1 MDATRRRAHIKQQAA
16 LKKQQEGQIPKGM
29 GSGNPSTKKKQPEK
43 IGYLPKKPKT
53 IPEPVVGLQA
63 EAKKTVTH
71 LDQGRGKGLMTGSVP
86 IVEKPPV
93 LLREDSKYALEQLFS
108 IITVDD
114 YEDLSNHTT
123 EAMGE
128 MGLFSIA

>member
-1 MDATRRRAHIKQQAA
+1 
-16 LKKQQEGQIPKGM
+16 M
-29 GSGNPSTKKKQPEK
+29 GSGNPSTKKKQLEK

-114 YEDLSNHTT
+114 YEDLSNHTM
-123 EAMGE
+123 EAVGE
-128 MGLFSIA
+128 TGLFSIAQVTMSVHFLFPLLLR